1 MVSGRAIIGE
11 MCKFLVSSVI
21 ATTLSAIGAPVLCL
35 AQEAGTPK
43 AAAKASPYS
52 SLLGAVTTISSDGSK
67 ITLKPDTG
75 DSTVVALDAKTH
87 YMKVAPGEK
96 DLKKASDVQFSE
108 IGVGD
113 RVLARVRKM
122 DDGSVSPATTVVVMT
137 KAAIAQHHERNQAEW
152 QTRGVVGTVTL
163 VNPATNEVTLKT
175 QGADGKQ
182 IVVEPAEKVSVR
194 KYAPNSVKFS
204 DATVSSL
211 ADIKNGDT
219 IRVLGTKNEDGSRV
233 KPEEIIFGTFVR
245 QAGTILAIDTVAGT
259 VKMTDLATKKPVT
272 VKIDEST
279 SLKKLPPMM
288 VQGLLMA
295 QNGGRPG
302 MGGPGAASPGAG
314 GFGTGAPGSV
324 GQDTRAARPNGQPGT
339 QSGTQP
345 GGASDSSARPGSGAP
360 GGMRQ
365 GQGRP
370 GGMDPSSGGSAG
382 MNPGGGTNPGGM
394 GAGGMG
400 GRRMDPSKMM
410 ERMPTITLADLK
422 AGDAIMVS
430 SSGMKDGMI
439 SAISLVA
446 GVELLLTAPAKPGQ
460 AAGPN
465 TSWNFEMSIP
475 Q

>member
-1 MVSGRAIIGE
+1 
-11 MCKFLVSSVI
+11 MCKFIVSSVI
-21 ATTLSAIGAPVLCL
+21 ATTLSALGVPVPGL
-35 AQEAGTPK
+35 AQETAAPK
-43 AAAKASPYS
+43 AAAKASPFS
-52 SLLGAVTTISSDGSK
+52 SLLGAVTAISSDGTK

-75 DSTVVALDAKTH
+75 DSSDVTLDAKTH

-108 IGVGD
+108 ISVGD

-137 KAAIAQHHERNQAEW
+137 KASIAQHQERNQAEW

-204 DATVSSL
+204 DATMSSV
-211 ADIKNGDT
+211 AEIKSGDT

-233 KPEEIIFGTFVR
+233 KPEEIIYGTFVR

-279 SLKKLPPMM
+279 SLKRIPPMLAQAM
-288 VQGLLMA
+288 LVDQG
-295 QNGGRPG
+295 GGRPG
-302 MGGPGAASPGAG
+302 GPGAGGPGA
-314 GFGTGAPGSV
+314 
-324 GQDTRAARPNGQPGT
+324 
-339 QSGTQP
+339 
-345 GGASDSSARPGSGAP
+345 GGASGAGTSQTGAGRPDRGGPSGRPPADRTPDGSTSPAGGAP

-370 GGMDPSSGGSAG
+370 AGMDPSAGGPGAG
-382 MNPGGGTNPGGM
+382 MTPGGTG
-394 GAGGMG
+394 G

-410 ERMPTITLADLK
+410 DRVPAITLADLK

-430 SSGMKDGMI
+430 SSGTKDGMI
-439 SAISLVA
+439 SAISVVA
-446 GVELLLTAPAKPGQ
+446 GVEALLTAPAKPGQ

>member
-1 MVSGRAIIGE
+1 

-21 ATTLSAIGAPVLCL
+21 ATTLSAIGVPVLSL
-35 AQEAGTPK
+35 AQEAGAPK

-52 SLLGAVTTISSDGSK
+52 SLLGAVTAISSDGSK

-75 DSTVVALDAKTH
+75 DSAEVVLDAKTH

-137 KAAIAQHHERNQAEW
+137 KAAIAQHQERNQAEW

-204 DATVSSL
+204 DTTVSSL
-211 ADIKNGDT
+211 ADIKTGDT
-219 IRVLGTKNEDGSRV
+219 IRVLGAKNEDGSRV

-245 QAGTILAIDTVAGT
+245 QAGTILAIDPVAGT

-272 VKIDEST
+272 VKIEEST

-288 VQGLLMA
+288 AQGLLMA
-295 QNGGRPG
+295 QNGGRAG
-302 MGGPGAASPGAG
+302 MGGPAAGAG
-314 GFGTGAPGSV
+314 GAGAGAPGSG
-324 GQDTRAARPNGQPGT
+324 GQDMRAGRPGG
-339 QSGTQP
+339 QP
-345 GGASDSSARPGSGAP
+345 GGAADSSAMPANGSP

-370 GGMDPSSGGSAG
+370 GGMDASAG
-382 MNPGGGTNPGGM
+382 GPGGAMNPGGM

-400 GRRMDPSKMM
+400 GRRIDPSKMM

-460 AAGPN
+460 AASPN